1 MPMTKKN
8 RKMRQHFPV
17 DQIKPNSQ
25 LLEEIRNFMFNPK
38 SEQIYEN

>member
-1 MPMTKKN
+1 MKQKN

-25 LLEEIRNFMFNPK
+25 LLVETRNLLFNLK
-38 SEQIYEN
+38 SMQIYEN